1 MASIVEKI
9 KETVVP
15 SNNECYSTN
24 SSSYNEPPSYNE
36 SSHSN
41 ANANS
46 GLYNSVTEN
55 NTQQREFSSKNAAPL
70 ESTSTQN
77 EGVRTGDRINSLVEN
92 VPGVSSSSTQNK
104 PTFDTPS
111 YQNGMRHGTSQN
123 DMRHDT
129 SSHTPIDAAH
139 APPSTLRKYL
149 GEPTIEHDYPHES
162 STKRHSS
169 VSHQEEHYNLN

>member
-1 MASIVEKI
+1 MASIMEKI

-15 SNNECYSTN
+15 SNNEGYNTN
-24 SSSYNEPPSYNE
+24 PSSHDHEPPSYSE

-41 ANANS
+41 NNNS
-46 GLYNSVTEN
+46 GIYNSVTEN
-55 NTQQREFSSKNAAPL
+55 NAQREFSSNNSAPL

-104 PTFDTPS
+104 STFDTPS
-111 YQNGMRHGTSQN
+111 YQNNTH
-123 DMRHDT
+123 HDT
-129 SSHTPIDAAH
+129 SSDTPIDAAR
-139 APPSTLRKYL
+139 APPSVFKEHL

-162 STKRHSS
+162 STKRHAS